1 MLGDL
6 LAEGLEEFG
15 LSWTDE
21 HTAPVR

>member
-15 LSWTDE
+15 LSWSDE
-21 HTAPVR
+21 PTTPVR